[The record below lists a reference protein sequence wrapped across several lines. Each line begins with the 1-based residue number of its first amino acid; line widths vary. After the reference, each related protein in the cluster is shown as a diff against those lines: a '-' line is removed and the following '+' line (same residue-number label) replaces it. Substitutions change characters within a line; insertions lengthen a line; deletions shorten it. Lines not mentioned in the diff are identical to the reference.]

1 MRSSCCGTA
10 ETNPTRNH
18 EVVGSIPGL
27 AQWVTDLNIRSETTK
42 FLEENIISSLPSII
56 ATIFLK
62 SDTKSKCNKSKIKQ
76 MGNSYGGS
84 VVNKS
89 D

>member
-1 MRSSCCGTA
+1 MKL
-10 ETNPTRNH
+10 
-18 EVVGSIPGL
+18 GL
-27 AQWVTDLNIRSETTK
+27 YLTPYTKINSKWVTDLNIRSETTK